1 MKQFVCLD
9 CGEDEPGLFDGWV
22 FIEFSDSGNRNE
34 TQQCPKCKKIWSI
47 EGLCDWRE
55 LYK

>member
-9 CGEDEPGLFDGWV
+9 CGEDAHDWV
-22 FIEFSDSGNRNE
+22 FIEFSDSGDRSE
-34 TQQCPKCKKIWSI
+34 TQQCPKCKKVWSI
-47 EGLCDWRE
+47 EELCDWRE